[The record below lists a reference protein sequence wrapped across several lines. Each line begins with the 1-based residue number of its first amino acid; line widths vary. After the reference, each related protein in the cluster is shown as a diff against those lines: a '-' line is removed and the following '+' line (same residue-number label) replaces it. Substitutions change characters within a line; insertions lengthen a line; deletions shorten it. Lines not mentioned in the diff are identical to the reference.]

1 MSEAP
6 IGRYDFWVCA
16 RTQDIP
22 EGGEKVAGVAG
33 NDAEE
38 TLAWIDVVGV
48 LTRGNLTEG
57 AGEGEGDS
65 YAGDRLVGK
74 GS

>member
-6 IGRYDFWVCA
+6 VGRYDFGVCA

-22 EGGEKVAGVAG
+22 EGWERVAGVAG

-38 TLAWIDVVGV
+38 ALACIDVVGV
-48 LTRGNLTEG
+48 LTRGTEG
-57 AGEGEGDS
+57 AGEGEGES
-65 YAGDRLVGK
+65 YAGDWFVWK